1 FGRKRSGITARRS
14 DNGHATDEV
23 SHERRQP
30 VVLAVQ
36 PVVLHC
42 HILTLDVAG
51 FVEAFAERSGL
62 AHGGL
67 GRPAVDEAHD
77 RHRWLLGACRERPY
91 HRRAAEQGYERAA
104 PHSITS
110 SAMASSGCG
119 TSRPSALAVLRLIA
133 NSNLVGCSTGSST
146 AWRPA
151 GSGARTRRRA

>member
-1 FGRKRSGITARRS
+1 RSGITARRS
-14 DNGHATDEV
+14 DTGHATDEV

-77 RHRWLLGACRERPY
+77 RHRRLLRP
-91 HRRAAEQGYERAA
+91 RRKRPRCRAAEQRDELA
-104 PHSITS
+104 PFHSITS
-110 SAMASSGCG
+110 SARTINVIG
-119 TSRPSALAVLRLIA
+119 TWSPIALAALRWMIS
-133 NSNLVGCSTGSST
+133 SNFVGCSTGRLEGLAPRRILST
-146 AWRPA
+146 
-151 GSGARTRRRA
+151 